1 MSRKSLS
8 IIGAIGT
15 AISLL
20 AALVSTGLA
29 RLPVA
34 ILFARMALKE
44 KKNREGIIEQRTDT

>member
-1 MSRKSLS
+1 MSRKSLP

-15 AISLL
+15 AISLP

-34 ILFARMALKE
+34 ILFAQMALKE
-44 KKNREGIIEQRTDT
+44 KKNREGIIE